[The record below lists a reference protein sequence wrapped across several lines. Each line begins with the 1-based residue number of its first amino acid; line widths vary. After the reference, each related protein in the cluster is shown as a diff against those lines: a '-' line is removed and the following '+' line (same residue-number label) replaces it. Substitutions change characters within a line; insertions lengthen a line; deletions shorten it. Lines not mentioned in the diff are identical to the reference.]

1 MFIVPILVVLFVL
14 VVVWWSVKVVPEYRR
29 LVVLRLGRCVGARGP
44 GLVFLLPIV
53 DRPVWTDLREQYLEI
68 PHQTCIS
75 KDNAAISIDFLVYWK
90 VVDPV
95 LSVVEVH
102 DFAGASQNIST
113 TTLRAVIG
121 DISLDDVLAKREHI
135 NESLRVK
142 LDEVTERWGVK
153 VTAVE
158 IREVLPPREVSEAM
172 TRQMSAERTRRA
184 TVTEADGKREAA
196 IKVADGERQSAVLRA
211 EGEKQSSILR
221 AEGEKT
227 AQLLRAEGYSQAL
240 RVINDVAVG
249 LDSRSLSLQYL
260 ESLRVLGSSQS
271 TKLIFPMEFE
281 QFLRPIAGAAS
292 AAMAGA
298 TGQGSPSPQ
307 AGTPK

>member
-1 MFIVPILVVLFVL
+1 MMGIVAILLALFVL
-14 VVVWWSVKVVPEYRR
+14 VILWLSIKVVAEYRR
-29 LVVLRLGRCVGARGP
+29 IVIFRLGRCIGARGP
-44 GLVFLLPIV
+44 GLVFLFPII
-53 DRPVWTDLREQYLEI
+53 DRPVWIDLREQYLEI

-95 LSVVEVH
+95 LSVVAVR

-121 DISLDDVLAKREHI
+121 DIMLDDVLAKREHI

-172 TRQMSAERTRRA
+172 TRQMSAERSRRA
-184 TVTEADGKREAA
+184 MVTEADGKREAA
-196 IKVADGERQSAVLRA
+196 IKVADGEKQSNILRA
-211 EGEKQSSILR
+211 EGEKQATILR
-221 AEGEKT
+221 AEGEKM
-227 AQLLRAEGYSQAL
+227 AQLLRAEGYAL
-240 RVINDVAVG
+240 ALKAINDVATT
-249 LDSRSLSLQYL
+249 LDPRSLSLQYL
-260 ESLRVLGSSQS
+260 ESLRVLGASQS
-271 TKLIFPMEFE
+271 SKLIFPMEFE
-281 QFLRPIAGAAS
+281 QFLRPLGAAAAKAMEASS
-292 AAMAGA
+292 AEG
-298 TGQGSPSPQ
+298 
-307 AGTPK
+307 K